1 MTDVPTGGEGFE
13 LAAAFVSVSPDTED
27 FQEKLEGQLGE
38 VDTVIQVPVVPDTSD
53 FRAQMDAAVGES
65 DTAVSVP
72 VVPDVG
78 DFRAQVDAA
87 LAGTGGAVEIPIVP
101 DAAGFAEQ
109 VAAEV
114 DSTKAAVEVPVV
126 PDTEGFAAAVA
137 SEVDATKAAVEVPV
151 VPDAA
156 GFAAEVESEVAGTK
170 AAVEVPVIPDAAGFE
185 EKVTAEAEASKATAV
200 VPIVPGD
207 LEEFAA
213 KTTAEADAAG
223 IASGAGFG
231 DKFSNVAGQMPLFG
245 AGAENI
251 EKDAAVAGEDSAGG
265 FGSRFRS
272 MLSGL
277 PLFGGA
283 ATGIEDE
290 AGVAADDSAGGFMS
304 RFKGML
310 GDGAALFAPAVPGM
324 EAEGATA
331 GAAAGTDAGEGF
343 SKRFA
348 AIVGGADLME
358 MAVGAAAIAIPALL
372 ADKFQAAMTRIVTQA
387 GVAASALAPLEAG
400 VLNLAGEVGFSPDS
414 LAASLYHVESSFQS
428 VGISG
433 SKALSL
439 VQTAAEGARV
449 GNSDLVDTTNAL
461 DATIVSGIS
470 GVKNYSQAMGAL
482 NAIVGS
488 GDMTM
493 QDLAKAM
500 STGIMAVA
508 KTFGQNIDQVGAAI
522 ATLGDNNI
530 RGAKAATDLRM
541 AWQALLVPI
550 AAGDPLLQHIGL
562 TSTQL
567 GTTLEH
573 SGMTAAIQE
582 FVQHLEAS
590 KVPVNEWGQYITEI
604 FGKKAGVGIG
614 IFVDQLARLQG
625 KLPDIEKGAGDF
637 ASAWAQTQATVSQ
650 RLKELESGFEALGTR
665 IGMAILPA
673 VSAIAGGIASILPPV
688 ERLTG
693 DLISLVTPAV
703 TDFLTGLKTVL
714 GLLGKPLLEAAAALL
729 AVKGAMFAFNLVLDM
744 NPLVRFG
751 IIAILVVGAIDK
763 LHGPLKIAAGAVAV
777 LTGAWILFNT
787 AITVTPLGVF
797 LVIAAAIA
805 ALVTVIVK
813 YHKDIWHAI
822 TSTWDDIFDFMKR
835 WWPLFLAL
843 FGPLGVL
850 VAVIIKF
857 HNQIWEAITSTWDK
871 VFAFMKEWWP
881 LFLALFGPL
890 GAIVGLVIKFHK
902 QILGAFEDG
911 WNAVKKPVIDALD
924 AVKHAILTAFDDIA
938 DPVKH
943 AFDAVKSAVTGG
955 FDAWWKTH
963 GMEVKEVWDTIWN
976 TMAIQVRT
984 AWDGIT
990 AAVKFG
996 WAMVMD
1002 VFHAYVTIL
1011 KAEWDIV
1018 TTIARVAWDVI
1029 TTVTRVAWAVIMNLV
1044 HTGVN
1049 ILVDAFKGGWDIITT
1064 LFKVA
1069 WAVISAVVKVGW
1081 GVIEAFL
1088 KPAIAGLEQLFTV
1101 AWAAIVM
1108 TFKDSW
1114 AVIVAVVKIAWAAIQ
1129 AVCKIAWDIL
1139 VGIFSVALD
1148 LITGHW
1154 KQAWTDMQTT
1164 ATQVWNAIKDFFTT
1178 TLQALTTLFT
1188 QTLNNIKAFLQTTWD
1203 VITSD
1208 AKVAWNAIA
1217 SFFTSWWNDEV
1228 AGVRSTLSMLRS
1240 VLLAA
1245 WNGMKTDVSVIW
1257 GAIKAVF
1264 TTVWDGLTTG
1274 FSNAVAGIQK
1284 VWDTLQSIIE
1294 TPVKFIVN
1302 TIYDDGIVKVVNA
1315 VGSLIGLKLSPISF
1329 AEGGK
1334 VTQGTGPKSDDVLVR
1349 VSKGETIVS
1358 ADHSQQLAP
1367 AMAAVGVPGYGAGG
1381 VPVPAGLAGIP
1392 GYASGG
1398 VPGSGLVG
1406 DVKHAAG
1413 DVGSAVLNVVGD
1425 VGKAL
1430 ANLTGDALAT
1440 AASAI
1445 LNPLL
1450 NKMPGGGTTL
1460 GADLKKIPEKMIT
1473 GLLNE
1478 LKGTGGAT
1486 GSGSDIA
1493 NYAASFVGKI
1503 PYVWGGT
1510 TLGPAGADCSGFSQ
1524 AIYKHYG
1531 IDAPRSSEAQ
1541 GSWVKKITDPQSG
1554 GLAFYHSPAGGA
1566 DPGHVAIIQNGSSV
1580 ISQGGGMGPQIM
1592 GLHGMPLLSMGVPPG
1607 GFGSAGGGTTAGS
1620 MSASAI
1626 SALWTSMGGPAS
1638 AAANM
1643 AQIAFAESG
1652 DDPSIV
1658 QKGEPPGLT
1667 GYGLY
1672 QITPTSGISQ
1682 NGAYGNLLNASNNTK
1697 AAIALFRGAGN
1708 SYSPWSS
1715 DPIGAGLSGGGGSTN
1730 AGSGNPGGSQYSYA
1744 GGGVIPEPV
1753 VGYGTRSGR
1762 SYSFGENGPETVVP
1776 GVASGSST
1784 QGGGSSGGGNVIN
1797 FNYYGPQAP
1806 SPEQQQ
1812 ALFMKA
1818 SAMIGVS

>member
-27 FQEKLEGQLGE
+27 FQEKLEAELGD
-38 VDTVIQVPVVPDTSD
+38 VDTVIQVPVVADASGLPESV
-53 FRAQMDAAVGES
+53 RAAAEESGVSVVVPVEADAEGLPESVRAAVAAS
-65 DTAVSVP
+65 DTTIILPVEADPAGLPESVRAAAAASDATIPVP
-72 VVPDVG
+72 VV
-78 DFRAQVDAA
+78 AET
-87 LAGTGGAVEIPIVP
+87 AGLKE
-101 DAAGFAEQ
+101 D
-109 VAAEV
+109 VAA
-114 DSTKAAVEVPVV
+114 AAAASDVTIPVPVV
-126 PDTEGFAAAVA
+126 AETAGLKEDVRAAAAA
-137 SEVDATKAAVEVPV
+137 SDTTIPVPV
-151 VPDAA
+151 VAETA
-156 GFAAEVESEVAGTK
+156 GLKESVDTAAAE
-170 AAVEVPVIPDAAGFE
+170 
-185 EKVTAEAEASKATAV
+185 SKATAV

-223 IASGAGFG
+223 VASGASFG
-231 DKFSNVAGQMPLFG
+231 DKFANVAGQQPLFAA
-245 AGAENI
+245 AGENV

-272 MLSGL
+272 LLSGV
-277 PLFGGA
+277 PLFSGA
-283 ATGIEDE
+283 SAGIEAE
-290 AGVAADDSAGGFMS
+290 AGTAADDAGAGFAA
-304 RFKGML
+304 RFKAML
-310 GDGAALFAPAVPGM
+310 GSGAAMISGIVPGM
-324 EAEGATA
+324 EAEGAAA
-331 GAAAGTDAGEGF
+331 GDAAGTDAGEGF

-348 AIVGGADLME
+348 AILGGADLME
-358 MAVGAAAIAIPALL
+358 MAVGAAAIAVPALL

-387 GVAASALAPLEAG
+387 GVAASALGPLEQG
-400 VLNLAGEVGFSPDS
+400 VLNLAGEVGESPDS
-414 LAASLYHVESSFQS
+414 LAAALYHVESSFQS
-428 VGISG
+428 VGITG
-433 SKALSL
+433 ANALKL
-439 VQTAAEGARV
+439 LQIGAEGARV
-449 GNSDLVDTTNAL
+449 GGSDLVDTQNAL
-461 DATIVSGIS
+461 DVTIKSNIG
-470 GVKNYSQAMGAL
+470 GVTSYSQAMGAL

-493 QDLAKAM
+493 QNLADAM
-500 STGIMAVA
+500 SSGIMPIAKSYGQTIDDVGAVLA
-508 KTFGQNIDQVGAAI
+508 TFGDM
-522 ATLGDNNI
+522 NI

-541 AWQALLVPI
+541 SMQALASPV
-550 AAGDPLLQHIGL
+550 ATGDTALAHIGL
-562 TSTQL
+562 TMTSL
-567 GTTLEH
+567 GTTMRNQ
-573 SGMTAAIQE
+573 GIVAAVTE

-590 KVPVNEWGQYITEI
+590 KVPVNDWGQYVTDI
-604 FGKKAGVGIG
+604 FGKKAGVGIAVLVG
-614 IFVDQLARLQG
+614 QLANLQS
-625 KLPDIEKGAGDF
+625 KIPDIEHGANDF
-637 ASAWAQTQATVSQ
+637 ASAWATTQATVSQ

-857 HNQIWEAITSTWDK
+857 HNQIWEAITSKWDK

-963 GMEVKEVWDTIWN
+963 GMEVKEVWDGIWN

-1129 AVCKIAWDIL
+1129 AVCKIAWDVL

-1208 AKVAWNAIA
+1208 AKTAWNAIA

-1240 VLLAA
+1240 VLLNA

-1358 ADHSQQLAP
+1358 AAHSQQLAP
-1367 AMAAVGVPGYGAGG
+1367 AMSAVGVPGYGAGG
-1381 VPVPAGLAGIP
+1381 VPVPAGMAGIP
-1392 GYASGG
+1392 GYADGG
-1398 VPGSGLVG
+1398 TPGRGATLGAGNPTGSPNIGTAILNIVG
-1406 DVKHAAG
+1406 DIG
-1413 DVGSAVLNVVGD
+1413 N
-1425 VGKAL
+1425 AL
-1430 ANLTGDALAT
+1430 KNLTGDALA
-1440 AASAI
+1440 AAAKPI
-1445 LNPLL
+1445 LDKLL
-1450 NKMPGGGTTL
+1450 NEMPGGGTTL

-1473 GLLNE
+1473 ALLNE

-1486 GSGSDIA
+1486 GSGADIA
-1493 NYAASFVGKI
+1493 KYAASFVGKI

-1510 TLGPAGADCSGFSQ
+1510 TLGPAGADCSGFTG

-1541 GSWVKKITDPQSG
+1541 GAWVKKGPPVSG
-1554 GLAFYHSPAGGA
+1554 GLAFYHSPPGGT
-1566 DPGHVAIIQNGSSV
+1566 DPGHVAIVQNGSSV

-1592 GLHGMPLLSMGVPPG
+1592 GLHGMPLLFTGSPPS
-1607 GFGSAGGGTTAGS
+1607 GFGSAGGTSGNP
-1620 MSASAI
+1620 ASLKAVEGY
-1626 SALWTSMGGPAS
+1626 WTGAGGPGGQVAHI
-1638 AAANM
+1638 AAA
-1643 AQIAFAESG
+1643 ITGAESNFT
-1652 DDPSIV
+1652 PNAV
-1658 QKGEPPGLT
+1658 QKGQPYATTGWGLW
-1667 GYGLY
+1667 
-1672 QITPTSGISQ
+1672 QITPGNSVPQFGTDSQ
-1682 NGAYGNLLNASNNTK
+1682 LLNPHINAE
-1697 AAIALFRGAGN
+1697 AAVFK
-1708 SYSPWSS
+1708 YE
-1715 DPIGAGLSGGGGSTN
+1715 SGGGSFAPWTTY
-1730 AGSGNPGGSQYSYA
+1730 GSGAYEKFMAEGGIVSSYA

-1753 VGYGTRSGR
+1753 RGYGVRSGR

-1776 GVASGSST
+1776 GVAGASST
-1784 QGGGSSGGGNVIN
+1784 QGGGGGSGGGGTVVN

-1812 ALFMKA
+1812 ALFLKA